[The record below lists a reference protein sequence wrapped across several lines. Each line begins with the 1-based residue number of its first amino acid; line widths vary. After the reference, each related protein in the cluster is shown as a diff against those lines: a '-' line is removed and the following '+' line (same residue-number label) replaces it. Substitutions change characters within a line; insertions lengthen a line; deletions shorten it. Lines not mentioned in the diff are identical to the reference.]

1 MIFVKTLMNTIQ
13 NDYPIR
19 LVKKTYSK
27 KLILIV
33 TELCIRGGKLNLLK
47 IAKTLSLTQQILHL
61 PIIPIL
67 HAPWQLII
75 PRPVVIYELQL
86 CHLLNNKPTVTGS

>member
-47 IAKTLSLTQQILHL
+47 IAKTLTIVPYATNSSFTYNSNFTCTMAI
-61 PIIPIL
+61 
-67 HAPWQLII
+67 
-75 PRPVVIYELQL
+75 
-86 CHLLNNKPTVTGS
+86 NNSQTCGDI